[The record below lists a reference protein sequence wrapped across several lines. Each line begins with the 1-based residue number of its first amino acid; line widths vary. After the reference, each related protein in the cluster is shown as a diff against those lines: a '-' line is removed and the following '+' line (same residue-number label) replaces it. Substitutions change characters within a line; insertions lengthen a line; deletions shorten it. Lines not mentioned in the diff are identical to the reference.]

1 MNEFIRKHAAVV
13 IGILSGFDRVL
24 FRGTLRN
31 LCFAEG
37 MGLYLN
43 VNKVLLKDAG
53 RHFEAVSERIKLAS
67 VRKAEQSKRP
77 VLYLRSSSLSKEA
90 EARKIAARDGVREGL
105 VCVLTC
111 VEPCYSFQ
119 IERNRAAQRLL
130 LKRTLRKCLHHYH
143 YWLHPQWGLLHA
155 RLQTWF
161 PFGMQVCLNGR
172 EGLAK
177 SLERTGM
184 RYEKRD
190 NCFTWLGDVE
200 RAQALADEQLK
211 TNWSGLLDGLALEAN
226 PDLKGAL
233 GKFSSQYYWSTHQS
247 EWATDVLFKSAA
259 DLGEL
264 YPALVRHGM
273 LAFKSPD
280 VLRFLGQAVKL
291 DGGIPAREKREVSS
305 SFLERA
311 EGVRIKH
318 RAGLNSVKMYDKQG
332 CVLRTETTLNDASV
346 FKVFRPK
353 EGGPEEEKQ
362 WRTLRQGVA
371 DLHRRAE
378 VSQACNERYL
388 NAMSVVGNER
398 KLEDCLNELSR
409 PATETNGRRA
419 RALNVFGAD
428 GRVLSEVG
436 RGEFALNGFRNRDLQ
451 QGLFGKKAE
460 TKEESKKRS
469 GQVTRLL
476 RLLKAHHLIRKV
488 PKTQRYH
495 LTKKGRL
502 ALTALSIA
510 KQSSIKKL
518 SELAA

>member
-1 MNEFIRKHAAVV
+1 MNNFIQKHAAIV
-13 IGILSGFDRVL
+13 IGILAGFDRVL

-53 RHFEAVSERIKLAS
+53 KHFEAVSERIKTAS
-67 VRKAEQSKRP
+67 VRKAEEQQRP
-77 VLYLRSSSLSKEA
+77 VIYLRSSDVSKEA
-90 EARKIAARDGVREGL
+90 EAQKIAARDGVREGL

-119 IERNRAAQRLL
+119 IERNREAKRLI
-130 LKRTLRKCLHHYH
+130 LKRVPRKCLHHYH
-143 YWLHPQWGLLHA
+143 YWQHPQWGLMHA

-177 SLERTGM
+177 SLDRAGV

-190 NCFTWLGDVE
+190 NCFTWLEDVQ

-211 TNWSGLLDGLALEAN
+211 TGWGELLDGLALEAN
-226 PDLKGAL
+226 PDLKDAL
-233 GKFSSQYYWSTHQS
+233 GRFSSQYYWSTHQS
-247 EWATDVLFKSAA
+247 EWATDVLFRSAA
-259 DLGEL
+259 DLGRL

-273 LAFKSPD
+273 LGFKSPD
-280 VLRFLGQAVKL
+280 VLRFLGQALKL
-291 DGGIPAREKREVSS
+291 DGGIPAREKREISS
-305 SFLERA
+305 SFLQRT

-332 CVLRTETTLNDASV
+332 SVLRVETTLNEARV
-346 FKVFRPK
+346 YKVFRPK
-353 EGGPEEEKQ
+353 EGGPEEDKK

-378 VSQACNERYL
+378 VSDACNERYL
-388 NAMSVVGNER
+388 NALAVVENEL
-398 KLEDCLNELSR
+398 KLEECLNELSR
-409 PATETNGRRA
+409 PTTETNGRRA
-419 RALNVFGAD
+419 RALNVFGED
-428 GRVLSEVG
+428 GRVLNEVG
-436 RGEFALNGFRNRDLQ
+436 RGEFAINGFRNGDLQ

-460 TKEESKKRS
+460 TKEERKKRS
-469 GQVTRLL
+469 GKVTRLL
-476 RLLKAHHLIRKV
+476 RLLKAHHLIKKV
-488 PKTQRYH
+488 PKTHRYH
-495 LTKKGRL
+495 LTAKGHL
-502 ALTALSIA
+502 AITALRVA

-518 SELAA
+518 NELAA